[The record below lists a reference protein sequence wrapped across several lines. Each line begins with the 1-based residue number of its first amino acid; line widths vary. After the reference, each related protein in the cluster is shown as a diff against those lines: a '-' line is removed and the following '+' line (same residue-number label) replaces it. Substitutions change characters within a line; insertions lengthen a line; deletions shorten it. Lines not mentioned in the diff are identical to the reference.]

1 MLKWTPVRGD
11 TVWVFAGRSGTT
23 TIVAVLYPVG
33 DGSFEHAASLVMP
46 NDSSVAVITLRD
58 PESRTLGFS
67 TCLGCGGEDGE
78 IRLRDDGRFVVVT
91 R

>member
-1 MLKWTPVRGD
+1 MLQWTPIYGD
-11 TVWVFAGRSGTT
+11 SVWVFAGRSGTT
-23 TIVAVLYPVG
+23 TVVAVLYTSG
-33 DGSFEHAASLVMP
+33 DGGFAHAASLVMP
-46 NDSSVAVITLRD
+46 ADSSVAIITLRD